1 MSDAVEPNPG
11 FLLLDLL
18 RGKENHDGIKMK
30 RTTTFSSKTPFRFM
44 IVLLML
50 LVGMI
55 LSTRRIQAQD
65 LRYCSIANTT
75 VIPLTTSLTGQQQP
89 GILCPFGFIK
99 QRNITSGL
107 FTCQS
112 VMDLLND
119 IVDKKDCFLPPGRDN
134 EKSLPYFD
142 TTNCIFNY
150 LHCSP
155 RTRKCTLFNTR
166 SLGDACVDRFSCAG
180 SVQKNHINC
189 FEGKCTTLVR
199 NTVLPTGA
207 LCPSDLS
214 TFSSFISYENNTLST
229 CNDNSLCVSNGGSS
243 KCMRV
248 QPGRAPRFGSCGMFY
263 TVENNTIMDISVRLC
278 KDAHVCSNMEHGNC
292 LPNYASTDF
301 YDTFRSPFRT
311 LITPPEEF
319 ELQLSST
326 YMDTRQAFTTRSNS
340 FCKHNS
346 GCSGNALGNSALQI
360 KSSYSY
366 MKGGPSF
373 NASFFETFNKCD
385 TSLKKCI
392 RVFGKENGM
401 PCSENAECRS
411 TYCSP
416 FNNMTCS
423 ELPKEVACGP
433 SVSSASLSDC
443 PGYSQCVCT
452 NSSRGVCMSLCFAE
466 LTDLH
471 SCSYNF
477 GMVGSNSA
485 ISKMENTL
493 IPFYD
498 NQSSIFSL
506 ENGKCKEYMIKY
518 FECMKN
524 IQQEMNLETHDLPY
538 SPLTRR
544 NGMTGKSLSL
554 SEPNDIVLKSN
565 LANLSLSEDETDV
578 FAIAEV
584 NLTNIENNQFSNIS
598 EVSLT
603 RIDMFNESSSSMLMQ
618 VSSMYSNFNISEQ
631 VVVYI
636 LERMAGLIPKY
647 KTKEINFRS
656 TLKVCGCCTPTV
668 TNYLQDSL
676 HGGILLKGNDS
687 NILSSG
693 LIAFSDLS
701 LSNTISGFEP
711 IMGHNSFL
719 NRNWYEKCDIILV
732 PAEDIDV
739 ITLSVKN
746 NMLILDRNSTD
757 GNSLKE
763 LEEKSMNELFSVA
776 ISNIP
781 SKVLTIPRSVRD
793 AALKNQ
799 TLLDRVSSV
808 FKDAVMD
815 NYWHVYNVLNLTSS
829 INSTDCSIFNS
840 TFDIKAYHRVIFS
853 YPVTFDTSVPFPLSS
868 PSFVIENDQWFMQK
882 LFFGIISD
890 EILMNI
896 FSKLASPKC
905 YSSYN
910 SYLGVFHYNDVSK
923 YWDLILK
930 DSMLFIVIASCLLFY
945 ILLITS
951 FRKSLAMKRRLFAP
965 FIGPFCMMIICLVY
979 IEPILMSLFKHVGK
993 NIIPFIPIPNLFIS
1007 LLSAS
1012 YIVVSIRFYYLRNL
1026 YQIRTGLDE
1035 KMKNNKM
1042 NNMRIYRIFV
1052 QPYVTLSLV
1061 IIITC
1066 IVFGIWFGIFYGIL
1080 ESIIIERFGRFEWT
1094 LQFDASLLALTTQ
1107 FAFLSLFSILCL
1119 FVDAFFNLKKIRKH
1133 GFGYYFIFDDPFH
1146 MRIDILS
1153 QLFIFFISIFVVLD
1167 IFVWNTLIIN
1177 RIGITLFFLCSLMI
1191 FGGNIMIVETAISI
1205 KNRRTNGCLNCFV
1218 DRLSVLETEWVENMK
1233 DVHFRELQMKY
1244 AKNEFSLEN
1253 FLLYEHLEK
1262 LEKQKVLTV
1271 EDLHYLQTTYLSSL
1285 SPYSINLPAHCYTKF
1300 AEILTRN
1307 ANIQFSEL
1315 ETIKNEVI
1323 ANNLDTFNRL
1333 TLTKEYK
1340 KWKEIASFQS
1350 QMKI

>member
-1 MSDAVEPNPG
+1 M
-11 FLLLDLL
+11 
-18 RGKENHDGIKMK
+18 
-30 RTTTFSSKTPFRFM
+30 
-44 IVLLML
+44 
-50 LVGMI
+50 MI
-55 LSTRRIQAQD
+55 LSLPQYILGQSSN

-189 FEGKCTTLVR
+189 FEGICTTLER
-199 NTVLPTGA
+199 DEVLPIGSS
-207 LCPSDLS
+207 CSVDPSAPN
-214 TFSSFISYENNTLST
+214 FSSFVSYENNTFATCNNEST
-229 CNDNSLCVSNGGSS
+229 CVSTSGSLMCV
-243 KCMRV
+243 RV
-248 QPGRAPRFGSCGMFY
+248 QQERAKRFGTCGMMY
-263 TVENNTIMDISVRLC
+263 TSTNWSENNTTVVVASEKSIVLC
-278 KDAHVCSNMEHGNC
+278 EDAHLCSFIEHGKC

-301 YDTFRSPFRT
+301 FDKFRLPFTTFVDPHHFSLSMR
-311 LITPPEEF
+311 I
-319 ELQLSST
+319 SST
-326 YMDTRQAFTTRSNS
+326 LFEGRRAYVKQGTE
-340 FCKHNS
+340 FCTDNQ
-346 GCSGNALGNSALQI
+346 GCSGNALDVFAALQI

-366 MKGGPSF
+366 IRGPVAF
-373 NASFFETFNKCD
+373 NGTYSAMLSKCD

-763 LEEKSMNELFSVA
+763 LEEKINE
-776 ISNIP
+776 
-781 SKVLTIPRSVRD
+781 
-793 AALKNQ
+793 
-799 TLLDRVSSV
+799 
-808 FKDAVMD
+808 
-815 NYWHVYNVLNLTSS
+815 
-829 INSTDCSIFNS
+829 
-840 TFDIKAYHRVIFS
+840 
-853 YPVTFDTSVPFPLSS
+853 
-868 PSFVIENDQWFMQK
+868 
-882 LFFGIISD
+882 
-890 EILMNI
+890 
-896 FSKLASPKC
+896 
-905 YSSYN
+905 
-910 SYLGVFHYNDVSK
+910 
-923 YWDLILK
+923 
-930 DSMLFIVIASCLLFY
+930 
-945 ILLITS
+945 
-951 FRKSLAMKRRLFAP
+951 
-965 FIGPFCMMIICLVY
+965 
-979 IEPILMSLFKHVGK
+979 
-993 NIIPFIPIPNLFIS
+993 
-1007 LLSAS
+1007 
-1012 YIVVSIRFYYLRNL
+1012 
-1026 YQIRTGLDE
+1026 
-1035 KMKNNKM
+1035 
-1042 NNMRIYRIFV
+1042 
-1052 QPYVTLSLV
+1052 
-1061 IIITC
+1061 
-1066 IVFGIWFGIFYGIL
+1066 
-1080 ESIIIERFGRFEWT
+1080 
-1094 LQFDASLLALTTQ
+1094 
-1107 FAFLSLFSILCL
+1107 
-1119 FVDAFFNLKKIRKH
+1119 
-1133 GFGYYFIFDDPFH
+1133 
-1146 MRIDILS
+1146 
-1153 QLFIFFISIFVVLD
+1153 
-1167 IFVWNTLIIN
+1167 
-1177 RIGITLFFLCSLMI
+1177 
-1191 FGGNIMIVETAISI
+1191 
-1205 KNRRTNGCLNCFV
+1205 
-1218 DRLSVLETEWVENMK
+1218 
-1233 DVHFRELQMKY
+1233 
-1244 AKNEFSLEN
+1244 
-1253 FLLYEHLEK
+1253 
-1262 LEKQKVLTV
+1262 
-1271 EDLHYLQTTYLSSL
+1271 
-1285 SPYSINLPAHCYTKF
+1285 
-1300 AEILTRN
+1300 
-1307 ANIQFSEL
+1307 
-1315 ETIKNEVI
+1315 
-1323 ANNLDTFNRL
+1323 
-1333 TLTKEYK
+1333 
-1340 KWKEIASFQS
+1340 
-1350 QMKI
+1350 